1 MVRMIALIRVNNL
14 ADFNHYRE
22 QVPATLEPYGGEI
35 RFRAEK
41 PMTLDDEN
49 GLGDF
54 SQIALFWFP
63 TATAM
68 TDRYESDAYH
78 DLLELTSSAGTF
90 TIIGVDPDLNCA

>member
-1 MVRMIALIRVNNL
+1 MVRMIALIRVKNL
-14 ADFNHYRE
+14 SDFNSYRQ
-22 QVPATLEPYGGEI
+22 QVPATLEPYDGEI

-63 TATAM
+63 TADAM
-68 TDRYESDAYH
+68 TGWYESDEYH
-78 DLLELTSSAGTF
+78 DLLELRASAGTF
-90 TIIGVDPDLNCA
+90 TIIGVDPDSNCA

>member
-1 MVRMIALIRVNNL
+1 MVRMIALIRVKNL
-14 ADFNHYRE
+14 SDFNSYRQ

-63 TATAM
+63 TADAM
-68 TDRYESDAYH
+68 TDWHESDEYH
-78 DLLELTSSAGTF
+78 DLLELRASAGTF
-90 TIIGVDPDLNCA
+90 TIIGVDPDSNCA

>member
-14 ADFNHYRE
+14 ADFNHYRKK
-22 QVPATLEPYGGEI
+22 VPATFEPYGCEI

-41 PMTLDDEN
+41 PMPLDDEN

-68 TDRYESDAYH
+68 AD
-78 DLLELTSSAGTF
+78 
-90 TIIGVDPDLNCA
+90 

>member
-1 MVRMIALIRVNNL
+1 MNNL

-22 QVPATLEPYGGEI
+22 QVPATLEPYGEET

-49 GLGDF
+49 GLGVF

-63 TATAM
+63 SVTAM
-68 TDRYESDAYH
+68 TDWYESDAYH
-78 DLLELTSSAGTF
+78 DLLGLTFSAGTF
-90 TIIGVDPDLNCA
+90 TIIGVDRDLNCA

>member
-1 MVRMIALIRVNNL
+1 MVHMIALIRVDNL
-14 ADFNHYRE
+14 ADFDHYRE

-41 PMTLDDEN
+41 LMTLDDEN

-68 TDRYESDAYH
+68 ADRYESDAYH
-78 DLLELTSSAGTF
+78 DLLALTSSARTF
-90 TIIGVDPDLNCA
+90 TIIGVDRDFNYA

>member
-1 MVRMIALIRVNNL
+1 MVHMIALIRVNNL

-22 QVPATLEPYGGEI
+22 QVPATLEPYGEQI
-35 RFRAEK
+35 RFRAEE

-49 GLGDF
+49 GLGNF

-68 TDRYESDAYH
+68 ADRYESDAYH
-78 DLLELTSSAGTF
+78 DLSGLTSSAGTF
-90 TIIGVDPDLNCA
+90 IIIGIDRDLNCA

>member
-14 ADFNHYRE
+14 ADFYYYRE
-22 QVPATLEPYGGEI
+22 QVPATLELDGGEI

-41 PMTLDDEN
+41 PMTLVDEN

-54 SQIALFWFP
+54 SPIALFWVP

-68 TDRYESDAYH
+68 ADRYESDAYH
-78 DLLELTSSAGTF
+78 DLLALTSSAGTF
-90 TIIGVDPDLNCA
+90 TIIGVDRDFNCA

>member
-1 MVRMIALIRVNNL
+1 MIALIRVNNL

-35 RFRAEK
+35 RFRTEK

-49 GLGDF
+49 GFGDF
-54 SQIALFWFP
+54 SQIALFWFS

-68 TDRYESDAYH
+68 TDWYESDAYH
-78 DLLELTSSAGTF
+78 DILELRSSAGTF
-90 TIIGVDPDLNCA
+90 TIIVVDPDLNCA

>member
-14 ADFNHYRE
+14 ADFNRYRG

-35 RFRAEK
+35 RFHAEK

-68 TDRYESDAYH
+68 TDWYESDGYH
-78 DLLELTSSAGTF
+78 DLLELRSSAGNF
-90 TIIGVDPDLNCA
+90 TIIGVDPDQNRA